1 MIMPPLVARIY
12 PIQRMPR
19 TFGIFDY
26 DVPEGMSVTRGDIVT
41 IPFRKAVI
49 YGVVAETTQATK
61 SSYARKPI
69 SAKIE
74 NLHLSQNEI
83 AFFEFLAHDL
93 AQSVPSVLDAALPTP
108 PKRISSRVS
117 TLPSEPLL
125 IPKSEAPIIMEIAK
139 RLATTS
145 QAFVMSPD
153 LRRSASIIAAY
164 AGSQEKRVITVIAPT
179 VQDATYLVSH
189 LQHLSPLLLT
199 GEETNASRYR
209 LWCQWRAQTSG
220 IMIGTRLA
228 LLHTHPDLSTI
239 FLVRSGHEQHKQSD
253 RNPRYDAR
261 QIALQLAKQS
271 HISLYFIDTIPLVDD
286 LEIFSRA
293 DVIDLFEKP
302 ETQVIP
308 LTRSQHQPHPLLAYQ
323 TSELIEEMLRQ
334 GKQILCVYNKKGVAR
349 QLLCQ
354 DCGYDFLCDTC
365 LRPCVP
371 YEQTIRCPVCLST
384 RPMPMSCPSCKS
396 AHLQPK
402 GFGNRALVHTLKSLF
417 PSASIARVDSDEPS
431 PSLDASLLL
440 VTDYYLE
447 HFFNAFHPPALGCV
461 VKLDTDLLLTSPS
474 FRATEQALR
483 SLEDWR
489 GVARACHAKFVA
501 QTRHPDMV
509 EEWLSHPYRVH
520 QKEQT
525 FRKMFGH
532 PPFQRWMRVEY
543 RTAKNQDREQAL
555 LDLQKSLR
563 HLDPAPQIIKRKK
576 GVQSFLEV
584 CCPLS
589 SVSLV
594 LSIFSKL
601 PDAYIIDTNPLF

>member
-1 MIMPPLVARIY
+1 MSSLMARIY

-26 DVPEGMSVTRGDIVT
+26 DVPEDMSVARGDMVSV
-41 IPFRKAVI
+41 PFRKAVI
-49 YGVVAETTQATK
+49 CGVVKEVLPATK

-69 SAKIE
+69 QAKVE
-74 NLHLSQNEI
+74 DLHLAEQEI
-83 AFFEFLAHDL
+83 TFFEFLARDL

-108 PKRISSRVS
+108 PKRTSSRFFAPVAEA
-117 TLPSEPLL
+117 LM
-125 IPKSEAPIIMEIAK
+125 IPKSEAPIIMEIAG
-139 RLATTS
+139 RLGSAS
-145 QAFVMSPD
+145 RAFVMSPD

-179 VQDATYLVSH
+179 VQDATRLAAH
-189 LQHLSPLLLT
+189 LHHLSPLLLT

-209 LWCQWRAQTSG
+209 LWRQWRAQTSG
-220 IMIGTRLA
+220 ILIGTRLA

-239 FLVRSGHEQHKQSD
+239 FLVRSGHDQHKQSD

-261 QIALQLAKQS
+261 QIALQLAEQS
-271 HISLYFIDTIPLVDD
+271 HISLYFLDTIPLVDD

-293 DVIDLFEKP
+293 DIIDLFEKP
-302 ETQVIP
+302 ETRVIP

-323 TSELIEEMLRQ
+323 TSEMIEGALQQ
-334 GKQILCVYNKKGVAR
+334 GKQILCVYNKKGVSR

-354 DCGYDFLCDTC
+354 DCGYDFLCDKC

-384 RPMPMSCPSCKS
+384 RPMPMNCPSCKS
-396 AHLQPK
+396 IHLQPK
-402 GFGNRALVHTLKSLF
+402 GFGNRALVHALKSLF
-417 PSASIARVDSDEPS
+417 PSASVARVDSDEPS
-431 PSLDASLLL
+431 PDLQASLLL

-447 HFFNAFHPPALGCV
+447 HFFDAFHPPTLGCV

-474 FRATEQALR
+474 FRATEQTMR

-489 GVARACHAKFVA
+489 GVARACHATFVA

-509 EEWLSHPYRVH
+509 EEWLSHPYRAH

-532 PPFQRWMRVEY
+532 PPYQRWMKVEY
-543 RTAKNQDREQAL
+543 RTVKDQDREQAL

-563 HLDPAPQIIKRKK
+563 RLDPAPQIFKRKK
-576 GVQSFLEV
+576 GTQSSLEV

-589 SVSLV
+589 LVPAV
-594 LSIFSKL
+594 LSLFSTL
-601 PDAYIIDTNPLF
+601 PDAYIIDTNPVF

>member
-1 MIMPPLVARIY
+1 MRMPSLVARIY

-26 DVPEGMSVTRGDIVT
+26 DVPEGMSVTRGDVVM
-41 IPFRKAVI
+41 IPFRKTMICGVI
-49 YGVVAETTQATK
+49 AEIIQATK

-69 SAKIE
+69 RTKIE

-108 PKRISSRVS
+108 PKRISSRGL

-125 IPKSEAPIIMEIAK
+125 IPKSEAPIVMEIAK

-164 AGSQEKRVITVIAPT
+164 AGSQTKRVITVIAPT
-179 VQDATYLVSH
+179 IKDATLLASH
-189 LQHLSPLLLT
+189 LHHLSPLLLT

-209 LWCQWRAQTSG
+209 LWSAWRAQTSG
-220 IMIGTRLA
+220 MLIGTRLA

-239 FLVRSGHEQHKQSD
+239 FLVRSGHEQHKQSH

-261 QIALQLAKQS
+261 QITLQFAKQS
-271 HISLYFIDTIPLVDD
+271 HISLYFLDTIPLVDD

-302 ETQVIP
+302 ETRIIS
-308 LTRSQHQPHPLLAYQ
+308 LTRSPHQPHPLLAYQ
-323 TSELIEEMLRQ
+323 TSELMEEMLRQ
-334 GKQILCVYNKKGVAR
+334 GKQILCVYNKKGMSR

-354 DCGYDFLCDTC
+354 DCGYDFLCDKC

-371 YEQTIRCPVCLST
+371 YEQTLHCPVCLST
-384 RPMPMSCPSCKS
+384 RPIPMSCPSCKGVR
-396 AHLQPK
+396 LQPK
-402 GFGNRALVHTLKSLF
+402 GFGNRALVQVLKSLF
-417 PSASIARVDSDEPS
+417 PAATVTRVDSDEPS
-431 PSLDASLLL
+431 PAMNASLLL

-447 HFFNAFHPPALGCV
+447 HFFDAFHPPALGCV
-461 VKLDTDLLLTSPS
+461 IKLDTDLLLTSPS
-474 FRATEQALR
+474 FRATEQAMR

-489 GVARACHAKFVA
+489 GIARACKATFIA
-501 QTRHPDMV
+501 QTRHSELM

-520 QKEQT
+520 QKERS
-525 FRKMFGH
+525 FRLMFGH
-532 PPFQRWMRVEY
+532 PPFERWMKVEY
-543 RTAKNQDREQAL
+543 KTAKDQNREQAL
-555 LDLQKSLR
+555 LELQKSLR
-563 HLDPAPQIIKRKK
+563 CLDPAPHIIKRKK
-576 GVQSFLEV
+576 GVQFYLEV

-589 SVSLV
+589 SVPSV